1 MLSITFSSSPF
12 SGEGALALGLFKG
25 GLADRS
31 LNDQDA
37 ALVRGVIDTKTFT
50 GEAGK
55 TLVLYTR
62 SGQPLVLFGLGEAD
76 GDMSAPKA
84 LEVGGK
90 LAASLESL
98 KIEHVSVMT
107 PGLSRDALMGVAQG
121 MMLRAWRFSIY
132 KKGNAVSLREATFYG
147 DDAESLNTDF
157 KTHAGVAESVLWA
170 RALVNEPGN
179 TLTPSTYMERIRALS
194 DLGLEVS
201 ALDQHKMKELGM
213 GALLGV
219 AQGSENPPF
228 LGIVQWKGGGSEA
241 PVAFVG
247 KGVTFDSGG
256 LSLKPSRGM
265 EEMKGD
271 MGGSAVVLGTMRAL
285 AQTKAPVNAVG
296 VVALVENMPSGSAQ
310 RPGDIVTSLS
320 RKTIE
325 VLNTDAEGR
334 LILADALTYAEN
346 TFNPRAMVDVATLT
360 GAMRYALGPV
370 YAGLFTPE
378 DGLADGLLNAGSAVG
393 EDLWRMP
400 LGEAFSKAM
409 EGKVSDLQN
418 ISAPGFGG
426 GSSTAGAFLQ
436 AFVKNTK
443 WAHLDIANV
452 DFLPKDTDLA
462 TAGGC
467 AFGVRLLYHWLVRGA
482 EGV

>member
-1 MLSITFSSSPF
+1 MLSVTFSSSF
-12 SGEGALALGLFKG
+12 TSTGARALGLFKG
-25 GLADRS
+25 RMEDLPLGPEDI
-31 LNDQDA
+31 
-37 ALVRGVIDTKTFT
+37 ALVKAVVDAKTFT

-55 TLVLYTR
+55 VVVLYAH
-62 SGQPLVLFGLGEAD
+62 SGQPLVLLGLGEVAK
-76 GDMSAPKA
+76 DMEAPKA
-84 LEVGGK
+84 LELGGK
-90 LAASLESL
+90 LAACLENL
-98 KIEHVSVMT
+98 KVNQASVMC
-107 PGLSRDALMGVAQG
+107 PGLGHEALLNLAEG
-121 MMLRAWRFSIY
+121 MMLRAWRFSAY
-132 KKGNAVSLREATFYG
+132 KKSNAVTLTAAMIHS
-147 DDAESLNTDF
+147 DDSDRLNEDF
-157 KTHAGVAESVLWA
+157 KTRTGVAESVLWA
-170 RALVNEPGN
+170 RTLVNEPGN
-179 TLTPSTYMERIRALS
+179 ALTPSTYMERIRALES
-194 DLGLEVS
+194 LGLEVS
-201 ALDQHKMKELGM
+201 ALDQDKMKELGM

-219 AQGSENPPF
+219 AQGSESPPF
-228 LGIVQWKGGGSEA
+228 LGIVQWKGGGAEV

-271 MGGSAVVLGTMRAL
+271 MGGSAVVLGTLRAL
-285 AQTKAPVNAVG
+285 AATKAPVNAVG

-320 RKTIE
+320 GQTIE

-334 LILADALTYAEN
+334 LILADALTYTEN
-346 TFNPRAMVDVATLT
+346 TFKPRAMVDVATLT
-360 GAMRYALGPV
+360 GAMRFALGPV

-378 DGLADGLLNAGSAVG
+378 DDLSDALVEAGRITG
-393 EDLWRMP
+393 EKLWRMP
-400 LGEAFSKAM
+400 LGEPFSKAM

-462 TAGGC
+462 TAGGS
-467 AFGVRLLYHWLVRGA
+467 AFGIRLLYHWLVSGARGI
-482 EGV
+482 